1 MKLSKI
7 LRCVVIYPLVF
18 GLMIILAVSCSKSTK
33 IIVQDMNMQVPSGEQ
48 IFSEEMLHGEI
59 SDTKIEHFAV
69 SGPAVQT
76 ISLSSENVNMF
87 VFIKGTGILKAD
99 TLSIGLVPESL
110 AIPVQYKN
118 VTINVAE
125 GEVLHYV
132 RFIKKLSEQ
141 DKKDMEEFPDK
152 NKYNIYFTKF
162 SDCQPYTEK
171 IKSPN
176 TVSRM
181 VLPGDIIPR
190 VALGTVK
197 ASGPDRVGS
206 HIHAMLDQLF
216 LGLAG
221 NDITVRADGTSIKL
235 GEFSLLHIPLGSA
248 HGVSVE
254 KNKQM
259 YYLWMD
265 FFLSKE
271 GQVWLKTHKP
281 VAVDDK

>member
-1 MKLSKI
+1 M
-7 LRCVVIYPLVF
+7 VIYPLVF